1 MVNRQEFE
9 ALIYDTYGVRAEQPF
24 ARDPDTAVFRHALG
38 RKWFAVI
45 MKIPKC
51 RLGIDEDGKID
62 IVNLKCADEI
72 IFSMQQEDGIY
83 PAYHM
88 NKSHWLSVSLDG
100 SVSDETVAWLLSISY
115 DLTKKA
121 KRNR

>member
-1 MVNRQEFE
+1 MVRQELE
-9 ALIYDTYGVRAEQPF
+9 ALIYDTYRVMAEHPF

-45 MKIPKC
+45 MKIPKR
-51 RLGIDEDGKID
+51 RLGIDEDGEIA
-62 IVNLKCADEI
+62 IGNQKCADEI

-100 SVSDETVAWLLSISY
+100 SVPDETVAWLLGISY

>member
-1 MVNRQEFE
+1 MVNRQELE
-9 ALIYDTYGVRAEQPF
+9 ALIYNTYGVRAEHPF
-24 ARDPDTAVFRHALG
+24 ARDPNTAVFRHALG

-45 MKIPKC
+45 MKISK
-51 RLGIDEDGKID
+51 RKLGIDGEGDID

-88 NKSHWLSVSLDG
+88 NKSHWLSVSLGG
-100 SVSDETVAWLLSISY
+100 SVPYDTVAWLLGISY
-115 DLTKKA
+115 DLTKNNK
-121 KRNR
+121 KK

>member
-1 MVNRQEFE
+1 MNRQELE
-9 ALIYDTYGVRAEQPF
+9 ALIYDTYGVQAEHPF
-24 ARDPDTAVFRHALG
+24 ARDPDTAVFRHTLG

-45 MKIPKC
+45 MKIPKR
-51 RLGIDEDGKID
+51 RLGIDGEGDIN
-62 IVNLKCADEI
+62 IVNFKCADEI

-100 SVSDETVAWLLSISY
+100 SVLDETVAWLLGISY
-115 DLTKKA
+115 DLTKKKA
-121 KRNR
+121 RNK

>member
-1 MVNRQEFE
+1 MDRAV
-9 ALIYDTYGVRAEQPF
+9 LDKYITDTYGAVAEYMWEKYPTF
-24 ARDPDTAVFRHALG
+24 AVYRH
-38 RKWFAVI
+38 RNNKKWFAVI
-45 MKIPKC
+45 MKIPKR
-51 RLGIDEDGKID
+51 RLGIDGEGEID

-100 SVSDETVAWLLSISY
+100 SVPDDTVAWLLGISY
-115 DLTKKA
+115 DLTKRKT
-121 KRNR
+121 RGR

>member
-1 MVNRQEFE
+1 MVNRQGLV
-9 ALIYDTYGVRAEQPF
+9 ALIYDIYGVRAEHPF
-24 ARDPDTAVFRHALG
+24 ARDPDTAVFRHVLG

-45 MKIPKC
+45 MKIPKR
-51 RLGIDEDGKID
+51 RLGIDGEGEID

-72 IFSMQQEDGIY
+72 IFSMQQESGIY

-100 SVSDETVAWLLSISY
+100 SVSDETVAWLLGISY
-115 DLTKKA
+115 DLTE
-121 KRNR
+121 KR

>member
-1 MVNRQEFE
+1 MDRQEFE
-9 ALIYDTYGVRAEQPF
+9 SLIYDTYGVRAEHPF
-24 ARDPDTAVFRHALG
+24 ARDPDTAVFRHTLG

-45 MKIPKC
+45 MKIPKR
-51 RLGIDEDGKID
+51 RLGIDGEGDID

-100 SVSDETVAWLLSISY
+100 GVSDDTVAWLLGISY
-115 DLTKKA
+115 DLTKRKT
-121 KRNR
+121 RGR